1 MTIAVLTAW
10 RYQLPV
16 SPRYDRTYTASST
29 WTTQTGTKVRSDP
42 SARKVFS
49 WISLEARRSS
59 NSSALHSGMAVVT
72 FLR

>member
-1 MTIAVLTAW
+1 MTITVLTGMAVPM
-10 RYQLPV
+10 PV

-42 SARKVFS
+42 SARQVPS